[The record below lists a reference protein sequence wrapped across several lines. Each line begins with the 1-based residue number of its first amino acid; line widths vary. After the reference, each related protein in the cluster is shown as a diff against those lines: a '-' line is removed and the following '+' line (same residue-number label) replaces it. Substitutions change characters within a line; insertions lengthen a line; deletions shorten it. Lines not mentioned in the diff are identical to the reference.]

1 MFKGSAKK
9 LKPYLFRPAL
19 YYYCCHQ
26 GARMSFVELFND
38 LARYV
43 KDPRKR

>member
-1 MFKGSAKK
+1 MFGGKR

-26 GARMSFVELFND
+26 GAKLSFVGLFED
-38 LARYV
+38 LARFV
-43 KDPRKR
+43 EDPHKR